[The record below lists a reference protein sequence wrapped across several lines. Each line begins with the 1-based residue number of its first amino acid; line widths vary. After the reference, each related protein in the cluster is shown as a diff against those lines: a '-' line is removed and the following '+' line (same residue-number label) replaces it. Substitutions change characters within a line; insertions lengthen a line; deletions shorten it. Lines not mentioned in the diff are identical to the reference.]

1 MIAVLAM
8 LVSILGVQPAHADEN
23 STTSLTLTQVTPATQ
38 QSGTPFQ
45 YRLAYS
51 CSNLDNIVC
60 GEDPVITV
68 PLGDAADMAV
78 SVAGSAAVA
87 SWDVVAGELRIT
99 LNDLPE
105 GSAGTI
111 DFTVTPPN
119 RTTPNGTTWTL
130 DADLTFGDGV
140 TPGASAPGSVTSTAT
155 AAPSLVVLK
164 DASQR
169 FQVAGGEITYTIR
182 WACPDS
188 GDTRGVEDLDAL
200 TLVDT
205 LPAGLTFVS
214 SSPTATSVN
223 GQTITIDVD
232 ADDLGTSCRTGA
244 TSTTVTIVATV
255 DDDVT
260 DGTVLTNTVTATGTP
275 LSATPTVE
283 STDDA
288 RITVVDQLGAGE
300 PAKSGLGPVTH
311 NVGDPVSWYEDR
323 GGYLSATYPGSWLD
337 TGAAAQRDGA
347 ELSSAEI
354 VYGLTEAMYEL
365 RVAMPGPGLEQAIV
379 DPMPCADSAPGPIYT
394 SNAPGDLCQDVAF
407 HPTMLTVAG
416 STSATT
422 GGVDPD
428 YVPQARLSDGTLVD
442 LEPGPIVAPEVE
454 AGLLDFRTYY
464 VPEDAVERVAE
475 LVFPRSAT
483 MTNQSMTY
491 TVGGYVDDAR
501 AAGDVLRNDF
511 TLDTFLPGADEPIA
525 TSVSEY
531 GSVYVLDG
539 PQIGVQKWADSAG
552 DASSYAIEASFVAAD
567 IAELDGPL
575 TITDRLPAGL
585 QISGPIT
592 TDGAYEWTSSD
603 TVDIDWTSTQDVDP
617 ATGETVVTIE
627 VPFPQFADV
636 RTGGNWSMS
645 FIIPVSPEF
654 PGEYPNVA
662 QVTMNDAGVNDTFCR
677 RGAPVEGTSGAGFA
691 CEDDATLVIDPEPGS
706 DAVQVFKT
714 VRGSEDDD
722 FKRNPA
728 IGAVAADGGPVA
740 YRLNWTNKSAADV
753 GEVVLYDLLPRI
765 GDTGTLA
772 ENAGQQRGSSFTP
785 ELVGIE
791 TLPAGVSVEYSTAAN
806 PCRDEVYPNAA
817 NTTCVDDWTAS
828 APGDLSTVTALRF
841 VSTETYAF
849 DEGFVIELNM
859 TAPEIAT
866 PQDIAWNTFAAAQT
880 NLDTDEA
887 IRPVESAR
895 VGLARPDFAEG
906 EPEWSLRKE
915 ALVDDE
921 VIPNGTEVNPGD
933 TVTYRVVATN
943 SGTADVEDVVL
954 TDDLSLVLDD
964 AEFVAGSAELS
975 VAGGAAVAV
984 ADPASDTLTTEPFV
998 LPVGAEAVLTYQVRV
1013 DDDAWE
1019 RTLTNVVTGVGGTEE
1034 EPTPPLPCVEECTTT
1049 QVTPPQPL
1057 PEFAFDK
1064 SIAEGPVANGDGT
1077 WTVGYDLEVSNT
1089 GDAAGEYDLSDRLR
1103 FGDGVVVESAAI
1115 VNGPDSVDTEAGWT
1129 GVGDEGSAENVVVRD
1144 VSLDPGGTHTY
1155 RVEVVVALDRDVV
1168 TGQTLECPP
1177 TGTDA
1182 DGGLFNTAVLT
1193 HDGGDLDGDACATLP
1208 LIDIAKSISGAV
1220 APVEGGDGAYDVT
1233 YTLEVTNRGAG
1244 AGTYDLTD
1252 ALDAGDGV
1260 TVVGVQD
1267 VTTDA
1272 PDAELNAG
1280 FDGVT
1285 DTVIVEDQVIAG
1297 ADGAPVVH
1305 TYAVVVRFA
1314 ADLAQVEI
1322 PADTECTDGNG
1333 KAAPGALS
1341 NRATVQWNGLDDAD
1355 DACLQVGTPTL
1366 DKALTSAEPIGDGQ
1380 WRVVYELTVGNL
1392 GPEATTYDLDD
1403 ELLFAGDVAVAS
1415 VEVAGPE
1422 GVALNGGFDGI
1433 DDTRVASDVALPGLA
1448 SEGYAPHVYT
1458 VTVVADVPLRFDEAD
1473 ADGTD
1478 GPDCTEPSG
1487 SNLREQALNNAAT
1500 LTDAGGG
1507 EIVDTA
1513 CAPLPSIAIDKQLVG
1528 EPVVGD
1534 DGVWTVTYDVVAT
1547 NDGAA
1552 TGEYTLT
1559 DRLRF
1564 GAGITVTSA
1573 EVADAPDGV
1582 TVSEDW
1588 TGLGDTLHDAENIV
1602 ATGVSLAA
1610 GATHT
1615 YRVVVTAAVDAGA
1628 ADAGTYTC
1636 PADGADEPGG
1646 FRNEAGV
1653 AHNDLTAS
1661 DDACA
1666 APSENPEPTP
1676 TPTPTPSE
1684 PSPSPTPSENPQ
1696 GELPV
1701 TGATVAWTVLG
1712 AALLLLLVGGLLVR
1726 RRRSEAETAV

>member
-1 MIAVLAM
+1 M
-8 LVSILGVQPAHADEN
+8 
-23 STTSLTLTQVTPATQ
+23 
-38 QSGTPFQ
+38 
-45 YRLAYS
+45 
-51 CSNLDNIVC
+51 
-60 GEDPVITV
+60 
-68 PLGDAADMAV
+68 
-78 SVAGSAAVA
+78 
-87 SWDVVAGELRIT
+87 
-99 LNDLPE
+99 
-105 GSAGTI
+105 
-111 DFTVTPPN
+111 
-119 RTTPNGTTWTL
+119 
-130 DADLTFGDGV
+130 
-140 TPGASAPGSVTSTAT
+140 
-155 AAPSLVVLK
+155 
-164 DASQR
+164 
-169 FQVAGGEITYTIR
+169 
-182 WACPDS
+182 
-188 GDTRGVEDLDAL
+188 
-200 TLVDT
+200 
-205 LPAGLTFVS
+205 
-214 SSPTATSVN
+214 
-223 GQTITIDVD
+223 
-232 ADDLGTSCRTGA
+232 
-244 TSTTVTIVATV
+244 
-255 DDDVT
+255 
-260 DGTVLTNTVTATGTP
+260 
-275 LSATPTVE
+275 
-283 STDDA
+283 
-288 RITVVDQLGAGE
+288 
-300 PAKSGLGPVTH
+300 
-311 NVGDPVSWYEDR
+311 
-323 GGYLSATYPGSWLD
+323 
-337 TGAAAQRDGA
+337 
-347 ELSSAEI
+347 AEI
-354 VYGLTEAMYEL
+354 VLPRSPNMT
-365 RVAMPGPGLEQAIV
+365 
-379 DPMPCADSAPGPIYT
+379 
-394 SNAPGDLCQDVAF
+394 N
-407 HPTMLTVAG
+407 
-416 STSATT
+416 
-422 GGVDPD
+422 
-428 YVPQARLSDGTLVD
+428 LS
-442 LEPGPIVAPEVE
+442 
-454 AGLLDFRTYY
+454 TYY
-464 VPEDAVERVAE
+464 
-475 LVFPRSAT
+475 
-483 MTNQSMTY
+483 Y
-491 TVGGYVDDAR
+491 IGGYVDEQLE
-501 AAGDVLRNDF
+501 AGDVARNRF
-511 TLDTFLPGADEPIA
+511 QLESFVPGDTEAYAE
-525 TSVSEY
+525 SMSNN
-531 GSVYVLDG
+531 GSVYVLSG
-539 PQIGVQKWADSAG
+539 PQVGAG
-552 DASSYAIEASFVAAD
+552 KTWNAVSNRFTLYGYFVAPD
-567 IAELDGPL
+567 VTQMEGPL
-575 TITDRLPAGL
+575 TLTDRLPAGL
-585 QISGPIT
+585 RVTGPIVAQP
-592 TDGAYEWTSSD
+592 AYEWT
-603 TVDIDWTSTQDVDP
+603 TVSFLTIDWDLTQEVDP
-617 ATGETVVTIE
+617 VTGETVIAIE
-627 VPFPQFADV
+627 VPFEQFAEE
-636 RTGGNWSMS
+636 RSGANWNVA
-645 FIIPVSPEF
+645 FDIPVAWEF
-654 PGEYPNVA
+654 PGEYTNTVQA
-662 QVTMNDAGVNDTFCR
+662 SLNDPTVDESVCR
-677 RGAPVEGTSGAGFA
+677 RGTSVAGTSGADFA
-691 CEDDATLVIDPEPGS
+691 CEASVSFTVPPDPTS
-706 DAVQVFKT
+706 DAIQVFKT

-772 ENAGQQRGSSFTP
+772 ENAGQERGSSFTP

-791 TLPAGVSVEYSTAAN
+791 TLPAGVSVEYSTVTN

-921 VIPNGTEVNPGD
+921 VIPNGTEVNAGD

-1019 RTLTNVVTGVGGTEE
+1019 RTLTNVVTGAGGTEE

-1103 FGDGVVVESAAI
+1103 FGDGVGVESAAI
-1115 VNGPDSVDTEAGWT
+1115 VDGPDGVDTEAGWT

-1144 VSLDPGGTHTY
+1144 VSLDPGDTHTY

-1272 PDAELNAG
+1272 PDAELNDG

-1314 ADLAQVEI
+1314 ADLDQVEI
-1322 PADTECTDGNG
+1322 PADAECTDGNG
-1333 KAAPGALS
+1333 EAAPGALS
-1341 NRATVQWNGLDDAD
+1341 NRATVAWNGLDDAD

-1478 GPDCTEPSG
+1478 GPDCAEPSG

-1573 EVADAPDGV
+1573 EVTDAPDGV

-1712 AALLLLLVGGLLVR
+1712 AALMLLLVGGLLVR
-1726 RRRSEAETAV
+1726 RRRREAETTV